1 MHVGLKGRH
10 DLGLQGEGRACWSGT
25 GRSVFSWLLS
35 ALTWHSPLPGT
46 QPLLT
51 GQPGR
56 EQWLAQRE
64 AFRKRAVAPEP
75 RFSGLRAFHCWQGS
89 PEISPIVP
97 TSEQTLA
104 CAGEGAAASA
114 ASLSPALSE
123 ESLPAGL
130 VSTWKAGL
138 GRLAFGGERAG
149 LVTLRHMVRTPLR
162 CEPKGVSAR
171 PRARG
176 ALPARG
182 SEAAEYL
189 SSERTEQEGPSRSA
203 VLWDRTSSG
212 YRLVSLFLEATLEKH
227 DLAEARGSSSVDSS
241 V

>member
-1 MHVGLKGRH
+1 MAPERSY
-10 DLGLQGEGRACWSGT
+10 LGAHPFLAPSHCSR
-25 GRSVFSWLLS
+25 
-35 ALTWHSPLPGT
+35 
-46 QPLLT
+46 

-75 RFSGLRAFHCWQGS
+75 RFSGLPAFHCWQGS

-114 ASLSPALSE
+114 ASRSPALSE

-182 SEAAEYL
+182 SEAAWAL
-189 SSERTEQEGPSRSA
+189 PHSLPAGSAFPSSKEE
-203 VLWDRTSSG
+203 
-212 YRLVSLFLEATLEKH
+212 
-227 DLAEARGSSSVDSS
+227 
-241 V
+241 